1 MDLSDIAFFSA
12 AELAS
17 AIESKLVSPVEA
29 VEAYLER
36 IERIDPQVNSY
47 ITVCADEARREARD
61 AEAAILRGEY
71 RGALHGI
78 PLAVKDQIYTNGIR
92 TTDGSKLKAD
102 FVPDLDATVV
112 DNLKKAGA
120 ILLGKLNMSE
130 FAIGEPQSSAF
141 GPARNPWDLA
151 RSPGISSA
159 GSGAATAARLCA
171 TSLGEDTG
179 GSVRGPAANCGQVGL
194 RPTWGRVSRYGVD
207 GAGWSFDTIGPISRT
222 VEDCAITLSG
232 IAGYDPKDPYTWQKP
247 VPDYRKALT
256 GDIRGLKGL
265 KVGLVR
271 ELLYTAKL
279 HLDAATRQGV
289 LSAAQVLSELGA
301 DVRDVSVPLAAEAG
315 YITRTITHVE
325 RVSLRPTWLR
335 QRPQEFHHN
344 TRVSFLTANLV
355 PGQVYYKAQKLR
367 AMLRQQVLSLLD
379 DVDVLLGPVST
390 APAGIINLEAR
401 VDSQEQAKGALAGGS
416 FQGTFSLAGTPAV
429 SVLCGFTS
437 DGDGGLPLALQI
449 AGRPFDEETV
459 LRVAHAYE
467 QATPWHTRV
476 PPAALE
482 GIGS

>member
-1 MDLSDIAFFSA
+1 MDRSDIAFLSA
-12 AELAS
+12 TELAS
-17 AIESKLVSPVEA
+17 AIESKLVSPLEA

-61 AEAAILRGEY
+61 AESEIMRGEY
-71 RGALHGI
+71 RGALHGV
-78 PLAVKDQIYTNGIR
+78 PLAVKDQIYTKGIR
-92 TTDGSKLKAD
+92 TTDGSKLRAD
-102 FVPDLDATVV
+102 FVPDIDATVV
-112 DNLKKAGA
+112 GNLKKAGA

-151 RSPGISSA
+151 RSPGISSS

-179 GSVRGPAANCGQVGL
+179 GSVRGPAASCGLVGL

-222 VEDCAITLSG
+222 VEDCAITLGG
-232 IAGYDPKDPYTWQKP
+232 IAGYDPKDPYTEQKP

-256 GDIRGLKGL
+256 GDVRGL

-271 ELLYTAKL
+271 ELLDSEEL
-279 HLDAATRQGV
+279 HLDPATREAV
-289 LSAAQVLSELGA
+289 LSAAKVLRELGA
-301 DVRDVSVPLAAEAG
+301 DVKDVSVPLAAEAG

-325 RVSLRPTWLR
+325 RVSLRPQWLR

-355 PGQVYYKAQKLR
+355 PGPVYYKAQKLR

-379 DVDVLLGPVST
+379 DVDVLLEPVSS

-401 VDSQEQAKGALAGGS
+401 VESQDQAKRALAGGS
-416 FQGTFSLAGTPAV
+416 FQGTYSLAGTPAV
-429 SVLCGFTS
+429 SILCGFTS
-437 DGDGGLPLALQI
+437 DGDGGLPLAMQI

-476 PPAALE
+476 PPAAQDST
-482 GIGS
+482 GD